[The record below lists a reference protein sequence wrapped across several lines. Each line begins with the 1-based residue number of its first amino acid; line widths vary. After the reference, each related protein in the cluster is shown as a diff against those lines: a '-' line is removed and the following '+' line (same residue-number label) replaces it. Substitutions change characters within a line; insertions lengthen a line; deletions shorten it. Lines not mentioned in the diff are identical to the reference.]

1 MKLLALFRER
11 SDRRAGAIQGGHGS
25 EEAHLMV
32 MPRGL
37 ISEIDIGFGVRLP
50 LVAVAWV
57 DLL

>member
-25 EEAHLMV
+25 EEVHLMV

-37 ISEIDIGFGVRLP
+37 IDIGFGVRLP